1 MKIWLLKSASLRSDE
16 KEIASFSYKIM
27 GREYPKIDFRAP
39 PGYLHYKPQCSII
52 SMILHTYYTIL
63 GGIKCEVKKME
74 NYMRGLQK

>member
-1 MKIWLLKSASLRSDE
+1 
-16 KEIASFSYKIM
+16 M

-39 PGYLHYKPQCSII
+39 LGYLHYKPQCSII